1 MWNNLSYLIDILIM
15 WYLIYQVYKRFNNSH
30 AMQLLIR
37 IVSIWVCYFISK
49 HFGLHLTSFL
59 LWLVCITFLILFLI
73 SFQNDIRKISSEIN
87 PLVRIIAMI
96 RKVFKF
102 TPSNNKLSILGDST
116 FQLLEKGLGAIIIIE
131 RKEDLDSI
139 FRSPGEKIDAEIR
152 TALMESI
159 FNSTSPYHDGAIHI
173 RNGKISRVGCI
184 LPLSESQDIP
194 ASYGTRHR
202 AALGV
207 TESSDALAIIVS
219 EERKEIAV
227 IENGEIT
234 KIDTIEQLSEW
245 IMLRTKPNEN
255 SLDFKNQF
263 TVTNLTNNWKSKI
276 FILLCLI
283 LLSSFGIDEK
293 VTPSN
298 ILSNFSESETAR
310 YKVPISFYNIP
321 KNLDLELD
329 SFKVIELQV
338 SGRKNILN
346 FLDEEKLMIRLNLK
360 NSNPGENSYRISS
373 QDVIIPDSLKIVSF
387 SPKKV
392 FYRLKTKN

>member
-1 MWNNLSYLIDILIM
+1 
-15 WYLIYQVYKRFNNSH
+15 
-30 AMQLLIR
+30 
-37 IVSIWVCYFISK
+37 
-49 HFGLHLTSFL
+49 
-59 LWLVCITFLILFLI
+59 
-73 SFQNDIRKISSEIN
+73 
-87 PLVRIIAMI
+87 MI

-102 TPSNNKLSILGDST
+102 TPTNNTLSILGDST
-116 FQLLEKGLGAIIIIE
+116 FQLLEKGLGAIVIIE

-173 RNGKISRVGCI
+173 QNGKILRVGCI
-184 LPLSESQDIP
+184 LPLSERQDIP

-202 AALGV
+202 AALGI

-219 EERKEIAV
+219 EERREIAV

-234 KIDTIEQLSEW
+234 KIDTKEQLTEW
-245 IMLRTKPNEN
+245 IMLRTKSNEN
-255 SLDFKNQF
+255 SIDFKNQF
-263 TVTNLTNNWKSKI
+263 TLNNLTNNWKSKF
-276 FILLCLI
+276 FILACLI
-283 LLSSFGIDEK
+283 LLSNFGIDEK

-321 KNLDLELD
+321 KNLELELD
-329 SFKVIELQV
+329 NFKVIELQV

-360 NSNPGENSYRISS
+360 NSEPGENSYKISS
-373 QDVIIPDSLKIVSF
+373 RDVIMPDFLKIVSF

-392 FYRLKTKN
+392 LYRLKIKN

>member
-1 MWNNLSYLIDILIM
+1 MY
-15 WYLIYQVYKRFNNSH
+15 
-30 AMQLLIR
+30 
-37 IVSIWVCYFISK
+37 
-49 HFGLHLTSFL
+49 
-59 LWLVCITFLILFLI
+59 
-73 SFQNDIRKISSEIN
+73 
-87 PLVRIIAMI
+87 
-96 RKVFKF
+96 
-102 TPSNNKLSILGDST
+102 
-116 FQLLEKGLGAIIIIE
+116 
-131 RKEDLDSI
+131 
-139 FRSPGEKIDAEIR
+139 
-152 TALMESI
+152 
-159 FNSTSPYHDGAIHI
+159 
-173 RNGKISRVGCI
+173 
-184 LPLSESQDIP
+184 LPLSESQDFP

>member
-1 MWNNLSYLIDILIM
+1 MWNNLSYLIDIVIM

-37 IVSIWVCYFISK
+37 IVSIWACYFISK

-59 LWLVCITFLILFLI
+59 LWIVCITFLILFLI

-96 RKVFKF
+96 RKIFKF
-102 TPSNNKLSILGDST
+102 TPTNNKLSMLGNST
-116 FQLLEKGLGAIIIIE
+116 IQLLEKELGAIIIIE

-152 TALMESI
+152 PALMESI
-159 FNSTSPYHDGAIHI
+159 FNLSSPYHDGAIQI
-173 RNGKISRVGCI
+173 RNGKIFRVGCI
-184 LPLSESQDIP
+184 LPLSERQDIP
-194 ASYGTRHR
+194 SSYGTRHR

-219 EERKEIAV
+219 EERKEVAV

-234 KIDTIEQLSEW
+234 KIDTEEQLNEW
-245 IMLRTKPNEN
+245 IILRTKPNEN
-255 SLDFKNQF
+255 PVDYKVQF
-263 TVTNLTNNWKSKI
+263 TLANFKNNWKSKL

-298 ILSNFSESETAR
+298 LLSNFSERETAR
-310 YKVPISFYNIP
+310 YKVPVSFYNIP
-321 KNLDLELD
+321 KKLHLELD
-329 SFKVIELQV
+329 HLKIVDLQL
-338 SGRKNILN
+338 SGRKNVLN
-346 FLDEEKLMIRLNLK
+346 FLDEEKLMVRLNLK
-360 NSNPGENSYRISS
+360 NFESGENSYTITT
-373 QDVIIPDSLKIVSF
+373 QDLIIPDSLKIISF
-387 SPKKV
+387 YPKKIS
-392 FYRLKTKN
+392 FRLKLKN

>member
-1 MWNNLSYLIDILIM
+1 MWNNLSYFIDILIM
-15 WYLIYQVYKRFNNSH
+15 WYLIYQVYRRFNNSH

-37 IVSIWVCYFISK
+37 IISIWICYFISK

-59 LWLVCITFLILFLI
+59 LWVVCITFLILFLI

-96 RKVFKF
+96 RKIFKIDV
-102 TPSNNKLSILGDST
+102 SNNNLSILGDST
-116 FQLLEKGLGAIIIIE
+116 FQLLKKRLGAIIIIE
-131 RKEDLDSI
+131 RKEDLNSI
-139 FRSPGEKIDAEIR
+139 FRSPGEKIDAEIKP
-152 TALMESI
+152 ALMESI
-159 FNSTSPYHDGAIHI
+159 FNSTSPYHDGAIQI
-173 RNGKISRVGCI
+173 RNGKIFRVGCI
-184 LPLSESQDIP
+184 LPLSERQDIP

-234 KIDTIEQLSEW
+234 KIDTEEQLNEW
-245 IMLRTKPNEN
+245 IISRLKSNEN
-255 SLDFKNQF
+255 SLDFRDQL
-263 TVTNLTNNWKSKI
+263 TLTNLTNNWKSKL
-276 FILLCLI
+276 FILSCLI

-293 VTPSN
+293 VSPSN

-329 SFKVIELQV
+329 NLKVIKLQV

-360 NSNPGENSYRISS
+360 NLESGENSYRISS
-373 QDVIIPDSLKIVSF
+373 KDVIIPDSLKIISF

-392 FYRLKTKN
+392 IFRLKPKN